1 MKQLRTGSL
10 LRIADRY
17 AGTALLLAKS
27 IFHKKQKFGGGI
39 RRAAF
44 LKTAAIGDT
53 VLISA
58 IVQDFRIS
66 YPDAE
71 LVFVCGKDNA
81 SVVRMFMP
89 ADKVIVI
96 NHKNPSGAVKAVK
109 ALGYFDAVL
118 DFGSWPR
125 FDAFLASCFKS
136 GFTAGFNTDGQYRH
150 YCYDEAVTHSQT
162 VHELENYRSLAHA
175 AGITTG
181 ALPYIDL
188 PDVDKDAKYVVFH
201 MFSGGRRWYLKEW
214 AQERW
219 LRLAEKLTGEGCGI
233 VVTGS
238 KTDYERAA
246 EFCALT
252 GAVNTAGCSL
262 EETGALL
269 KASSLVISVNT
280 GVMHLACALGCSVV
294 DICGAVRPERWGAF
308 CENSVS
314 LACSEPYISLG
325 FEEKEGKPMD
335 EISVEAVLDAAGRF
349 LKL

>member
-10 LRIADRY
+10 LRMADRY

-27 IFHKKQKFGGGI
+27 IFHKKQKFGGEI

-53 VLISA
+53 VLIAA
-58 IVQDFRIS
+58 IVQDFRAA

-71 LVFVCGKDNA
+71 LVFVCGQDNA
-81 SVVRMFMP
+81 AVVRMFMP
-89 ADKVIVI
+89 ADKIVVI
-96 NHKNPSGAVKAVK
+96 NHKNPPEAVKAVK
-109 ALGYFDAVL
+109 ALGHFDAVL

-125 FDAFLASCFKS
+125 FDAFLASCFNS
-136 GFTAGFNTDGQYRH
+136 AFTAGFNTDGQCRH
-150 YCYDEAVTHSQT
+150 YCYDKAVKHSQS
-162 VHELENYRSLAHA
+162 VHELENYRSLAQA

-181 ALPYIDL
+181 ASPHIELSD
-188 PDVDKDAKYVVFH
+188 DTKSKQVVFH

-214 AQERW
+214 SQEKW
-219 LRLAEKLTGEGCGI
+219 LQVAEKLSRYGYMI
-233 VVTGS
+233 IVTGS
-238 KTDYERAA
+238 KADYARAA
-246 EFCALT
+246 EFCALS
-252 GAVNTAGCSL
+252 GAVNVSGCILGETA
-262 EETGALL
+262 ALL

-335 EISVEAVLDAAGRF
+335 EISVEVVLDAAGRF